1 MEHGSV
7 SSTHPGEGV
16 PRPYAGGVEDVVEVA
31 QINWR
36 LVLETMNR
44 HVEHQEVA
52 DITGY
57 ECCSVANGVGCHYDV
72 REAQRPSLARKLIS
86 IRTCQRRCLQVYVPK
101 IQIGHKPVRRVPLV
115 GTKA

>member
-1 MEHGSV
+1 MSA
-7 SSTHPGEGV
+7 THPGEGV

-31 QINWR
+31 QINRR
-36 LVLETMNR
+36 LVLETVNR
-44 HVEHQEVA
+44 HVEHREVA

-57 ECCSVANGVGCHYDV
+57 ERCSVADGVGRDDDV

-101 IQIGHKPVRRVPLV
+101 IQVGYKPVRRVPLV